1 MWLDSLVIERWT
13 YGREV
18 ACFNLTDYRYA
29 VEYGSRRATDTLVP
43 LIPSSIIWYNFNW
56 SVILPSRGKV
66 TIGLA
71 LHWPCVTYRL
81 CGLCHL
87 RAQRPKTRRWV
98 PMSVPLVQ
106 HSVVGN
112 QAFSVGGPQVWNCL
126 PPEVTSAPWRPSTL
140 DPRRFYSLSHIL
152 KFGLSDVYSTHCL

>member
-56 SVILPSRGKV
+56 WRVGDTPKPWEGNHRSGIA
-66 TIGLA
+66 LA
-71 LHWPCVTYRL
+71 MR
-81 CGLCHL
+81 
-87 RAQRPKTRRWV
+87 
-98 PMSVPLVQ
+98 
-106 HSVVGN
+106 
-112 QAFSVGGPQVWNCL
+112 
-126 PPEVTSAPWRPSTL
+126 
-140 DPRRFYSLSHIL
+140 HI
-152 KFGLSDVYSTHCL
+152 